1 MKRIIITICVLTM
14 LMAAVCAMEA
24 PVICPESVTECGGG
38 RLEKV
43 YRLGPEGDPA
53 SIPTEDF
60 EQDGRSYY
68 LLDMTRQE
76 ENSTDAK
83 LHTETVAFE
92 SDTNDLVEILK
103 RLDSQREVTTQDG
116 YTGKLT
122 LDTASIAV
130 EADGYKSSS
139 YTVTASRSYP
149 SLSDADLSLVPKTI
163 QENDRTLTL
172 SNVEWTHDSSYYT
185 ANATYTGSASSR
197 SATGYTVA
205 ANYIGQV
212 TKTTCD
218 AVIYTAIFGSMELPQ
233 EEIELPP
240 PVQEPEPAAEDDAL
254 FGRLLLA
261 IGGIGAAA
269 AVGLLGVYK
278 IQDRRK
284 KH

>member
-1 MKRIIITICVLTM
+1 MKRIIITLCVL
-14 LMAAVCAMEA
+14 AALTVSACAMEVPA
-24 PVICPESVTECGGG
+24 ILPESVTERDGG

-43 YRLGPEGDPA
+43 YRLGPEDDPA
-53 SIPTEDF
+53 EIPTEDF
-60 EQDGRSYY
+60 EQNGRSYY

-83 LHTETVAFE
+83 LYTETITLE
-92 SDTNDLVEILK
+92 SDTNDPGEILK
-103 RLDSQREVTTQDG
+103 RLDLQREAVTQDG

-130 EADGYKSSS
+130 EATDYKTSS

-163 QENDRTLTL
+163 QENGRTLML
-172 SNVEWTHDSSYYT
+172 SNVEWTHNSTFYT
-185 ANATYTGSASSR
+185 ANATYVGSASSR

-212 TKTTCD
+212 SKTTCD
-218 AVIYTAIFGSMELPQ
+218 AVIYTAIFGSTELPQ

-240 PVQEPEPAAEDDAL
+240 PVVEPEPAVEENSS

-261 IGGIGAAA
+261 IGGIITVA
-269 AVGLLGVYK
+269 AVGMFGLYK
-278 IQDRRK
+278 FQTRRK